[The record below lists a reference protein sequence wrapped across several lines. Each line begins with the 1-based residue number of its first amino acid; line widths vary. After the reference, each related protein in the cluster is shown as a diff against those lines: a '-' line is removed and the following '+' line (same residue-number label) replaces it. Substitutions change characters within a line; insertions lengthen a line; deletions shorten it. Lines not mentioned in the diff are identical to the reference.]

1 MYYFAFQP
9 EVYYTSLKVDYSKS
23 LVTHYHPF
31 FKMHLCT
38 ISCNCCKA
46 MLGYEVETV
55 NENTIWMQGRLL
67 IDIAQCCVLKETKE
81 YTNRLMKLLK

>member
-1 MYYFAFQP
+1 
-9 EVYYTSLKVDYSKS
+9 
-23 LVTHYHPF
+23 
-31 FKMHLCT
+31 
-38 ISCNCCKA
+38 